1 MTGQKI
7 REHLSAHD
15 YDHFHE
21 LYHALTE
28 VALSKINSLH
38 GYCKI
43 IEILSLQN
51 PEVFSD
57 SDAAMRLNEFTVLA
71 GQFETAMR
79 KFYWPQPIGDLRQTT
94 AFSMKRW
101 EPYDEAAWE
110 TMFAQMVVILQPFV
124 WSAMEYCKAVS
135 SGLSGE
141 APHVENIRQ
150 ILSQME
156 LRLADLSRLCH
167 AEELES
173 FLFHPPRP

>member
-1 MTGQKI
+1 MTGKRI

-28 VALSKINSLH
+28 AALSKIYSIH

-51 PEVFSD
+51 PEVFPD
-57 SDAAMRLNEFTVLA
+57 SDAAIRLKEFTVLA
-71 GQFETAMR
+71 GQFATAMR
-79 KFYWPQPIGDLRQTT
+79 GFYWPQPAEDSRQTT

-110 TMFAQMVVILQPFV
+110 TMIAQMIAILQPFV
-124 WSAMEYCKAVS
+124 RSTEEHYKTFKSFFVDTESSADDVKYLLMQLGKY
-135 SGLSGE
+135 L
-141 APHVENIRQ
+141 N
-150 ILSQME
+150 
-156 LRLADLSRLCH
+156 DLSRICNP
-167 AEELES
+167 EEIES
-173 FLFHPPRP
+173 FLFRPEAE